1 MSHGLFAAMPDEMI
15 NKDGIH
21 GEKAKMPK
29 IPAISIDKPR
39 NECYNT

>member
-21 GEKAKMPK
+21 GEKKAKMPK
-29 IPAISIDKPR
+29 NSGYID
-39 NECYNT
+39 